1 VFKAG
6 GGDRMNIHIVT
17 GRRDTP
23 VKERFIVGVFSSH
36 EEANSAIEEAK
47 KKMGNEFS
55 FFTETRV
62 LNQHIRYHGY
72 EDSDDDIS
80 LEERVE
86 ALELYMNTAQR
97 KILAL
102 EASLDNYSEGP
113 STEELR
119 RRRKNL

>member
-1 VFKAG
+1 
-6 GGDRMNIHIVT
+6 MNIHIVT

-23 VKERFIVGVFSSH
+23 IKERFIVGVFSSH
-36 EEANSAIEEAK
+36 EEANSATEEAK
-47 KKMGNEFS
+47 KKMGNQFS

-72 EDSDDDIS
+72 EEGEGGDDNIS

-102 EASLDNYSEGP
+102 EASLGAYHNYSEGP